1 MNRRRYRIFWVVFPL
16 LCLLLTGAMTL
27 LTIQRHTVPLSQCS
41 EVYRRYCHLPGI
53 QASFIRQLPINDT
66 LRLDMTLFEAQD
78 SVSFANLLHHMGKSD
93 EYIIGIKK
101 AVVDNN
107 TRFVGRRPKGHPE
120 LPRDPEDKNNDVMAI
135 FPARN
140 EVAFLH
146 SNSYDEARDAL
157 ISNIRKTFNF

>member
-1 MNRRRYRIFWVVFPL
+1 MKRRLLHWVVL
-16 LCLLLTGAMTL
+16 ALLLSVLSAGAAVAVVYW
-27 LTIQRHTVPLSQCS
+27 RHTVPLSRCS
-41 EVYRRYCHLPGI
+41 EVYRRYHDLPGI
-53 QASFIRQLPINDT
+53 QASFIKQVSVNDT
-66 LRLDMTLFEAQD
+66 LRLDMTIFQARD
-78 SVSFANLLHHMGKSD
+78 SASFANLLHHMGKSD

-107 TRFVGRRPKGHPE
+107 TRFVGRCPKGHPE